1 MSDKGGYEAETRGV
15 RVRVRPQYLPDQSE
29 PDERRWVWAY
39 HVEVE
44 NRGDATVQL
53 LGRRWLITDANGR
66 VEEVKGLGVV
76 GEQPVLN
83 PGERFRY
90 TSGCPLATP
99 SGVMAGTY
107 RMVTA
112 EDGQFDAEIPAFSLD
127 LPGTARVVN

>member
-1 MSDKGGYEAETRGV
+1 M
-15 RVRVRPQYLPDQSE
+15 
-29 PDERRWVWAY
+29 
-39 HVEVE
+39 E